1 MQFQDDFIKIS
12 QNTFLFFNSVF
23 CSFISILLGF
33 FFATTLSTVLGQ
45 TGDWGILSSGFLV
58 ASLEMFSKCVYDV
71 KKKNSLTEKNNIRIL
86 KFLRFINNIKLGF
99 MYGLF
104 VEAFKLGS

>member
-1 MQFQDDFIKIS
+1 MQFQDSFIKIS

-23 CSFISILLGF
+23 VSFISILLGF

-58 ASLEMFSKCVYDV
+58 ASLEILSKFVYDV
-71 KKKNSLTEKNNIRIL
+71 KKNSIIKKNNIRIL
-86 KFLRFINNIKLGF
+86 KILRFLNNMKLGF